1 MKIHG
6 VYYWLDVWDYANN
19 RPDNTK
25 ILMTTVVISSIVLA
39 FMGKPLDAAS
49 ITILGVIS
57 GGVRMLEKYFDSGK
71 MVAQIKNADPDISA
85 RRAIE
90 PGEEPA

>member
-6 VYYWLDVWDYANN
+6 PFYWLDVWDYVNN

-25 ILMTTVVISSIVLA
+25 LLMTLVVISSIILA
-39 FMGKPLDAAS
+39 FIGKPLDAAS

-57 GGVRMLEKYFDSGK
+57 GGVRMLEKYFSAGK
-71 MVAQIKNADPDISA
+71 AIAQINQSDPVINS
-85 RRAIE
+85 RRNIE